1 MKLRLEAATATWPVN
16 EPIAVRLLVINSD
29 YEPRVLDRRL
39 LIGPNLERA
48 QRGRPSPVNVEPA
61 FDHEEQNLVT
71 LNPGCLYGRE
81 RTFAFTEPGLV
92 TFHAFLLKEPTEELL
107 APGPSD
113 PEFLLLA
120 APPLRLRV
128 EPGAD

>member
-1 MKLRLEAATATWPVN
+1 MKLRLEATSPTWTVN
-16 EPIAVRLLVINSD
+16 EPIAVRLLVTNHD

-48 QRGRPSPVNVEPA
+48 QRGRPPPVNVEPA
-61 FDHEEQNLVT
+61 FELEEQNLVT

-92 TFHAFLLKEPTEELL
+92 IFHAFLLTEPTEELL
-107 APGPSD
+107 AQGPSD
-113 PEFLLLA
+113 PELLLLA

-128 EPGAD
+128 EPIDG